1 MHNLCGLRLKNQFF
15 LAPLHGVNCLAFR
28 LLCKEYGAGLV
39 STPMIHVNWI
49 VKEGKIPPNIELS
62 KPERPIIIQLV
73 GADVKMIKKAAEIV
87 EPYADVID
95 INCGCPV
102 FDAVKLE
109 MGGYMMKK
117 PEVIGKMVGAICSV
131 TNKPVTAK
139 IRSGWDDKHLNFLE
153 VGKIVED
160 NGASGIT
167 LHARTV
173 KQGYSG
179 IADWGHIKK
188 LKDKLNIKVIGNGDA
203 NDGGLARK
211 MIDDTGCDFV
221 MIGRGAIGYPFI
233 FKECLDDGYK
243 PTIDERKEC
252 VARFIGLYES
262 KQKHHNFSELRQHM
276 MWMLKGLHGASKLRA
291 QLTNVK
297 DVDSLK
303 SSLEKF
309 F

>member
-1 MHNLCGLRLKNQFF
+1 MHNLGSLKLKNRFI

-28 LLCKEYGAGLV
+28 LLCKEYGAGMV
-39 STPMIHVNWI
+39 STPMIHANWI
-49 VKEGKIPPNIELS
+49 VKENKIPPDIELS
-62 KPERPIIIQLV
+62 KSERPIMVQLV
-73 GADVKMIKKAAEIV
+73 GADVKLMKRAAEIV

-109 MGGYMMKK
+109 MGGYLMKK
-117 PEVIGKMVGAICSV
+117 PETIGKMVSAVCSV
-131 TNKPVTAK
+131 TDKPVTAK

-167 LHARTV
+167 LHARAV

-179 IADWGHIKK
+179 VADWGKIKK
-188 LKDKLNIKVIGNGDA
+188 LKERLNIKVIGNGDA
-203 NDGGLARK
+203 MDGKMARK

-221 MIGRGAIGYPFI
+221 MIGRGAMGYPFI
-233 FKECLDDGYK
+233 FRECVKDNYK
-243 PTIDERKEC
+243 PTLDERKKC
-252 VARFIGLYES
+252 AMNFMKLYES
-262 KQKHHNFSELRQHM
+262 RQKHQNFSELRQHM

-291 QLTNVK
+291 QLTSVK
-297 DVDSLK
+297 DVESLK
-303 SSLEKF
+303 SSLKEF

>member
-1 MHNLCGLRLKNQFF
+1 MHNLGGLKLKNRFI

-49 VKEGKIPPNIELS
+49 VKEGGMPPDIELS
-62 KPERPIIIQLV
+62 KPERPVMVQLV
-73 GADVKMIKKAAEIV
+73 GSDAKLMRKAAEIV

-102 FDAVKLE
+102 FDAVKLG
-109 MGGYMMKK
+109 MGGYLMKR
-117 PEVIGKMVGAICSV
+117 PETIGKMVSAVCSA

-139 IRSGWDDKHLNFLE
+139 IRSGWDGKHLNFLG
-153 VGKIVED
+153 VGKMVED

-179 IADWGHIKK
+179 VADWNSIKM
-188 LKDKLNIKVIGNGDA
+188 LKDRLNIKVIGNGDA
-203 NDGGLARK
+203 MDGKLARK
-211 MIDDTGCDFV
+211 MIDDTNCDFV
-221 MIGRGAIGYPFI
+221 MIGRGAMGYPFI
-233 FKECLDDGYK
+233 FRECLDEKYR
-243 PTIDERKEC
+243 PTIDERKDC
-252 VARFIGLYES
+252 VTKFMKLYES

-276 MWMLKGLHGASKLRA
+276 MWMLKGLHGASRLRA
-291 QLTNVK
+291 QLTSVK
-297 DVDSLK
+297 DIEALK
-303 SSLEKF
+303 SSLKEF

>member
-1 MHNLCGLRLKNQFF
+1 MHNLGGLKLKNQYI

-28 LLCKEYGAGLV
+28 LLCKGYGAAMV
-39 STPMIHVNWI
+39 STPMIHANWI
-49 VKEGKIPPNIELS
+49 VKGGKMPPNIELS
-62 KPERPIIIQLV
+62 KSERPVMVQLV
-73 GADVKMIKKAAEIV
+73 GADIKMMKRAAEIV

-109 MGGYMMKK
+109 MGGYLMKN
-117 PEVIGKMVGAICSV
+117 PDMIGKMVSAICSV
-131 TNKPVTAK
+131 TSKPVTAK
-139 IRSGWDDKHLNFLE
+139 IRLGWDDKHLNYLE

-179 IADWGHIKK
+179 VADWDKIKK
-188 LKDKLNIKVIGNGDA
+188 LKERLNIKVIGNGDA
-203 NDGGLARK
+203 LKGRLARK
-211 MIDDTGCDFV
+211 MIDDTDCDFV
-221 MIGRGAIGYPFI
+221 MIGRGAMGYPFI
-233 FKECLDDGYK
+233 FRECLDENYK
-243 PTIDERKEC
+243 PTMDERKRG
-252 VARFIGLYES
+252 VTKFMNIYLS

-291 QLTNVK
+291 QLANVK
-297 DVDSLK
+297 DVGSLNSSLK
-303 SSLEKF
+303 EF